1 MATKADEY
9 RAKAADC
16 VKQAQQASN
25 STMTEVYQDVARMW
39 LHLAEQEDMRL
50 ATENWPDGRP
60 RNTPDR
66 EVSNER
72 NVWPPRCI
80 APIRAQSGR

>member
-25 STMTEVYQDVARMW
+25 STMKEVYHDVACMW
-39 LHLAEQEDMRL
+39 LHLAGKWTCRRQRKTGVMGDQEI
-50 ATENWPDGRP
+50 
-60 RNTPDR
+60 TPDR

-72 NVWPPRCI
+72 NV
-80 APIRAQSGR
+80 

>member
-25 STMTEVYQDVARMW
+25 STMTKVYQDVACMW

-50 ATENWPDGRP
+50 AMENWPDGRP
-60 RNTPDR
+60 RSYTGP
-66 EVSNER
+66 
-72 NVWPPRCI
+72 
-80 APIRAQSGR
+80 